1 MPTNE
6 QYIKEEIMRRV
17 KFIAFL
23 NKFFLNLRAKI
34 AWFFIL
40 FGFGSVLSA
49 EVSLRSVGQNLYQIR
64 RVGELIKFGFN
75 AFISTEIAVQ
85 AFVVIMSVLSI
96 VIMKDMVKYSKADFY
111 HLIDKIFGRTNMV
124 KVRI

>member
-23 NKFFLNLRAKI
+23 NKFFFNLRAKI

-49 EVSLRSVGQNLYQIR
+49 EVSLQSVEQNLFQIKR
-64 RVGELIKFGFN
+64 AGELVKFSFN
-75 AFISTEIAVQ
+75 AFISTEFAVQ
-85 AFVVIMSVLSI
+85 AFVIVMSVLSI
-96 VIMKDMVKYSKADFY
+96 VIMKDMIKYSKADFY
-111 HLIDKIFGRTNMV
+111 HLIDKIIGRSNMV